1 MQMSMLQ
8 GVTESYVYASYV
20 HKFCLHFVRNS
31 IHIKTKR
38 CVDKFFNTFSN
49 HSILREVVVGKTCCQ
64 ALHTQ
69 TQSSSFPPDPILPRT
84 AKIVYVF

>member
-8 GVTESYVYASYV
+8 GVTESLFM

-49 HSILREVVVGKTCCQ
+49 HSILREVVVVKTCCQ

-84 AKIVYVF
+84 AKIVFVL